1 MSSAVRGRTSGP
13 PTRGEPP
20 GSFISEEPLVL
31 SIAEAARSVRMGKT
45 KLREVIREGRI
56 PTVRDGR
63 WVRVPVDGLKE
74 WVRRNTE

>member
-1 MSSAVRGRTSGP
+1 M
-13 PTRGEPP
+13 PTRRERL
-20 GSFISEEPLVL
+20 GSLIGPEPLVL

-45 KLREVIREGRI
+45 KMRDLIRDGRI

-63 WVRVPVDGLKE
+63 WVRVPVDGLRE